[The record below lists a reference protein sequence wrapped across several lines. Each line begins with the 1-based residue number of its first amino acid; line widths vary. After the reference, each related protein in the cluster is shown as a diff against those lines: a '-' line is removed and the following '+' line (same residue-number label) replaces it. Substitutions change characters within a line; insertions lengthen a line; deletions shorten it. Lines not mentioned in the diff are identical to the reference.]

1 MHAASPYPS
10 GLQCLTGMASLENTN
25 WEASLHTRPSPNVR
39 RRHSQSIKIKK
50 SKSGQ
55 GELTCSPILRWA
67 RSRHSTRPGIGKYR
81 LGRITTHAAF
91 TKRVQEHIPVGQKQ
105 NRKNGQGVSA
115 CLPILRWDRSQHS
128 TRPDTLETRPPS
140 QTPSALRWWRTSSIT
155 ETSSPRCP
163 PSKLTTV
170 APIWCATFRIPS
182 APPK

>member
-1 MHAASPYPS
+1 M
-10 GLQCLTGMASLENTN
+10 
-25 WEASLHTRPSPNVR
+25 
-39 RRHSQSIKIKK
+39 
-50 SKSGQ
+50 
-55 GELTCSPILRWA
+55 TCSPILRWA

-81 LGRITTHAAF
+81 LGRITTHVAF

-105 NRKNGQGVSA
+105 NRKNGQGVLA
-115 CLPILRWDRSQHS
+115 CSPILRWDRSQHS

-140 QTPSALRWWRTSSIT
+140 QMPSALRWRRTSSIT

-182 APPK
+182 APPKKRSYRTTSKTITPYKKAELMAENCTSCKGQTQQRIGKHITLKKR